1 MPINDDFKHQVKS
14 ANPLES
20 VIGEYVTLKRS
31 GRNYVCCCPFH
42 SEKTP
47 SFYINVED
55 GFYKCF
61 GCGESGDVFSFI
73 MKRENLDFI
82 DALKFLAERA
92 GIPMPKW
99 DKSLKS
105 EKNSQ
110 ERNMILNIN
119 REARLYF
126 YKNLLSSK
134 IAIQHIKFKRNLS
147 ANTALRVYN
156 MGFASEGYLT
166 LVGYLR
172 QLGFNDMDIA
182 KSGLAHMN
190 SSGVIYDFFRTR
202 LMIPIIDIRGN
213 VIAFGGRTLD
223 NSTPKYLNSPDT
235 PVFKKS
241 EQLFSLNIAKK
252 HTSQNRSIILAEGY
266 MDVIALY
273 EAGFKNAVA
282 SLGTSLTPEQVSIIK
297 RYADEVI
304 ICYDNDSAG
313 IKATDRAISL
323 FLNSSADKELKV
335 KVLQVKGAKDPDEYI
350 RAFGKDKFQLLL
362 DDSVDAIDFQL
373 NQARTDL
380 NLNTNSG
387 KIEMLKR
394 SANILAQIQNVSSRE
409 VYVSSVARECNIET
423 NTFLETVDS
432 VINKNNK
439 VHAKR
444 VYNNNR
450 FFNTP
455 IKNSTNNNGYINT
468 FDTTSQAKIFNS
480 EREIIAYISTFYD
493 LIPYAMESLSVDNF
507 KSDRHKYIFKAI
519 CDHAETLI
527 DLNDK
532 SIIHGDLNEDDFEY
546 FLNLCEN
553 YKNIIVEYDMAQKG
567 LQDCIKNLLDSSI
580 TFNNDSENKLLD
592 LHKLKNKKLQ
602 EQKHKTLPR

>member
-1 MPINDDFKHQVKS
+1 MVCLPINDDFKHQVKS

-82 DALKFLAERA
+82 DALKFLSERA

-99 DKSLKS
+99 DKSSRS
-105 EKNSQ
+105 EKNSE
-110 ERNMILNIN
+110 ERNMMLNIN

-134 IAIQHIKFKRNLS
+134 EAMKHIKFKRNLS
-147 ANTALRVYN
+147 ADTALRVYN
-156 MGFASEGYLT
+156 MGFADDGYLT

-172 QLGFNDMDIA
+172 QLGFNDVDIVKA
-182 KSGLAHMN
+182 GLAHIN
-190 SSGVIYDFFRTR
+190 SAGVMYDFFRTR
-202 LMIPIIDIRGN
+202 LMIPIIDTRGN

-235 PVFKKS
+235 PIFKKS

-252 HTSQNRSIILAEGY
+252 NIAKDRSMILAEGY

-323 FLNSSADKELKV
+323 FLNSSGDKELKV

-362 DDSVDAIDFQL
+362 NGSVDAIEFQL

-387 KIEMLKR
+387 RIEMLKR

-432 VINKNNK
+432 VINKNSK

-444 VYNNNR
+444 VYNNSELLNV
-450 FFNTP
+450 P
-455 IKNSTNNNGYINT
+455 IRNSGYINT

-507 KSDRHKYIFKAI
+507 QSDRHKHIFKAI
-519 CDHAETLI
+519 CDHAETLM

-532 SIIHGDLNEDDFEY
+532 SIVHGDLNEDDFEY

-580 TFNNDSENKLLD
+580 TFNNDNENKLLD

>member
-82 DALKFLAERA
+82 DALKFLSERA

-99 DKSLKS
+99 DKSSRS
-105 EKNSQ
+105 EKNSE
-110 ERNMILNIN
+110 ERNMMLNIN

-134 IAIQHIKFKRNLS
+134 EAMKHIKFKRNLS
-147 ANTALRVYN
+147 ADTALRVYN
-156 MGFASEGYLT
+156 MGFADDGYLT

-172 QLGFNDMDIA
+172 QLGFNDVDIVKA
-182 KSGLAHMN
+182 GLAHIN
-190 SSGVIYDFFRTR
+190 SAGVMYDFFRTR
-202 LMIPIIDIRGN
+202 LMIPIIDTRGN

-235 PVFKKS
+235 PIFKKS

-252 HTSQNRSIILAEGY
+252 NIAKDRSMILAEGY

-323 FLNSSADKELKV
+323 FLNSSGDKELKV

-362 DDSVDAIDFQL
+362 NGSVDAIEFQL

-387 KIEMLKR
+387 RIEMLKR

-432 VINKNNK
+432 VINKNSK

-444 VYNNNR
+444 VYNNSELLNV
-450 FFNTP
+450 P
-455 IKNSTNNNGYINT
+455 IRNSGYINT

-507 KSDRHKYIFKAI
+507 QSDRHKHIFKAI
-519 CDHAETLI
+519 CDHAETLM

-532 SIIHGDLNEDDFEY
+532 SIVHGDLNEDDFEY

-580 TFNNDSENKLLD
+580 TFNNDNENKLLD

>member
-82 DALKFLAERA
+82 DALKFLSERA

-99 DKSLKS
+99 DKSSRS
-105 EKNSQ
+105 EKNSE
-110 ERNMILNIN
+110 ERNMMLSIN

-134 IAIQHIKFKRNLS
+134 EAMKHIKFKRNLS
-147 ANTALRVYN
+147 ADTALRVYN
-156 MGFASEGYLT
+156 MGFADDGYLT

-172 QLGFNDMDIA
+172 QLGFNDVDIVKA
-182 KSGLAHMN
+182 GLAHIN
-190 SSGVIYDFFRTR
+190 SAGVMYDFFRTR
-202 LMIPIIDIRGN
+202 LMIPIIDTRGN

-235 PVFKKS
+235 PIFKKS

-252 HTSQNRSIILAEGY
+252 NIAKDRSMILAEGY

-323 FLNSSADKELKV
+323 FLNSSGDKELKV

-362 DDSVDAIDFQL
+362 NGSVDAIEFQL

-387 KIEMLKR
+387 RIEMLKR

-432 VINKNNK
+432 VINKNSK

-444 VYNNNR
+444 VYNNSELLNV
-450 FFNTP
+450 P
-455 IKNSTNNNGYINT
+455 IRNSGYINT

-507 KSDRHKYIFKAI
+507 QSDRHKHIFKAI
-519 CDHAETLI
+519 CDHAETLM

-532 SIIHGDLNEDDFEY
+532 SIVHGDLNEDDFEY

-580 TFNNDSENKLLD
+580 TFNNDNENKLLD

>member
-1 MPINDDFKHQVKS
+1 M
-14 ANPLES
+14 
-20 VIGEYVTLKRS
+20 
-31 GRNYVCCCPFH
+31 
-42 SEKTP
+42 
-47 SFYINVED
+47 
-55 GFYKCF
+55 
-61 GCGESGDVFSFI
+61 
-73 MKRENLDFI
+73 
-82 DALKFLAERA
+82 
-92 GIPMPKW
+92 
-99 DKSLKS
+99 
-105 EKNSQ
+105 
-110 ERNMILNIN
+110 LNIN

-134 IAIQHIKFKRNLS
+134 EAMKHIKFKRNLS
-147 ANTALRVYN
+147 ADTALRVYN
-156 MGFASEGYLT
+156 MGFADDGYLT

-172 QLGFNDMDIA
+172 QLGFNDVDIVKA
-182 KSGLAHMN
+182 GLAHIN
-190 SSGVIYDFFRTR
+190 SAGVMYDFFRTR
-202 LMIPIIDIRGN
+202 LMIPIIDTRGN

-235 PVFKKS
+235 PIFKKS

-252 HTSQNRSIILAEGY
+252 NIAKDRSMILAEGY

-323 FLNSSADKELKV
+323 FLNSSGDKELKV

-362 DDSVDAIDFQL
+362 NGSVDAIEFQL

-387 KIEMLKR
+387 RIEMLKR

-432 VINKNNK
+432 VINKNSK

-444 VYNNNR
+444 VYNNSELLNV
-450 FFNTP
+450 P
-455 IKNSTNNNGYINT
+455 IRNSGYINT

-507 KSDRHKYIFKAI
+507 QSDRHKHIFKAI
-519 CDHAETLI
+519 CDHAETLM

-532 SIIHGDLNEDDFEY
+532 SIVHGDLNEDDFEY

-580 TFNNDSENKLLD
+580 TFNNDNENKLLD